1 MTSNVLY
8 CSIISIRH
16 FPDKFKTFWNIQK
29 VHATLY
35 YSFVASQSRYTAL
48 LFIMLHSF
56 VPMVYLIPM
65 GYFINSLEGYG
76 SLNAERKKNKQV
88 CSPLPCTSTHKPLL
102 RAHISLAYSSSAHVF
117 CFLASCNFVFS
128 RDSKGC
134 CQGGRGSI
142 FLFIYLHTYLFFCDL
157 VSINNLK
164 QLPSG

>member
-1 MTSNVLY
+1 MKKALQLLLCISNNYPNNHLMTSNVLY

-117 CFLASCNFVFS
+117 CFLGFM
-128 RDSKGC
+128 
-134 CQGGRGSI
+134 
-142 FLFIYLHTYLFFCDL
+142 
-157 VSINNLK
+157 
-164 QLPSG
+164 QLCLQQRL